1 MQGTSRNFAVA
12 RTDRK
17 WHLDLQFLVPKNA
30 FDEEE
35 LADSLGLPPWDEI
48 EGLLHYG
55 RGARVRIGT
64 RARNYDR
71 VYVQAHFK
79 KDLTT
84 PAFRRFLKQAWK
96 AHRQM

>member
-1 MQGTSRNFAVA
+1 MQETTRNFAVA

-64 RARNYDR
+64 RAIR
-71 VYVQAHFK
+71 A
-79 KDLTT
+79 TT
-84 PAFRRFLKQAWK
+84 RSISSTLIFL
-96 AHRQM
+96 RLPPSNRC